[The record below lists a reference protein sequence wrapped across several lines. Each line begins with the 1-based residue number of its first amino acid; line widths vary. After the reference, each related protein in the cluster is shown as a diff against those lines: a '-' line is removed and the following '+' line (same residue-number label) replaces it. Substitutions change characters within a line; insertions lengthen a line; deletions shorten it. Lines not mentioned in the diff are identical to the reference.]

1 MNKKLKFI
9 LLDKKNYKAI
19 LHSFLF
25 IVFISSVIFFIP
37 KFFNYEPKLIQES
50 FKKNSDINI
59 KHISNIDYKFF
70 PSPRLRLSGIDL
82 DFGENI
88 LEVKNTEVDIIL
100 NPLRIFNYKIF
111 DYNKFIIKGGSTNI
125 KTNKVDQ
132 LFDYIK
138 KNKIKINF
146 IKNNIVLERENKKLF
161 EIKNSVVKFNTK
173 DNIQQLSVTGLFLN
187 HKVFFILKDKNDSK
201 INIELKVPDLDI
213 LANILLE
220 NIDNSKTFSGLINFE
235 VLNNFFQFN
244 LIKEKNI
251 SITQGFIRS
260 SLVNSSFEGDVSFK
274 PFFSFNLN
282 VQPSSLDIKKLI
294 FIIQQNYFLEN
305 FDTIEMVKKIDGSL
319 NFQNASNSAV
329 VIRNREILLQNF
341 EIDKEKKILFN
352 AQISKFEKKGKIQF
366 NLINTSKDIKISGF
380 IIPSSSKVIF
390 KKIIF
395 AKKNFTDE
403 KIKKYE
409 KKFDNE
415 VVRSSLVNIFD
426 KIELNSFFK
435 AF

>member
-9 LLDKKNYKAI
+9 LFYKKNYKAI

-50 FKKNSDINI
+50 LKKNSDINI

-329 VIRNREILLQNF
+329 IIRNREILLQNF

-366 NLINTSKDIKISGF
+366 NLINSSKDIKISGF